1 MSTVPEQA
9 PPVRRTVGSGAAVT
23 TVASLATTV
32 AGGVL
37 GILMARI
44 LGPADMGSYTL
55 ASTTLF
61 VLLTVGA
68 LGIQTG
74 ATYYVGGRGWPAQE
88 AFPQLQL
95 AALIVGVAV
104 GAIGA
109 GLAALLSDSLFRQ
122 LTLADLAPVLIA
134 LPFALSWTFSM
145 ALALAIDSYEMAA
158 LLPLTVV
165 VGSLVLGAVLAPL
178 LGLSGAILAVAI
190 GHVLAAGMSWVW
202 RRRRLER
209 PPAGWLGGAGARLRR
224 ATFFGSQVQFP
235 QALQLV
241 CYRGDLFVLNAVAS
255 AATVG
260 HYAVALTL
268 SEVGMVLPR
277 ALSAVV
283 LPRIA
288 DLDATGEATHQN
300 MVVTKSVRHTL
311 VLMPVIGIAL
321 VIGNLLIPLVFG
333 PAYKEAIGPG
343 LILVPGVIGVGL
355 GSVLAATV
363 IGRGF
368 PKYQVI
374 VAVTVTP
381 PTLLLYALLIP
392 AFDAYGAAIASTVS
406 YLASLAVTWW
416 GFRRATGLGVR
427 DVLPRGEDLAD
438 YRDLLRRARRRAS
451 SSS

>member
-1 MSTVPEQA
+1 MSTAPEQP

-32 AGGVL
+32 AGGLL

-74 ATYYVGGRGWPAQE
+74 GTYYIGGRGWPAPE

-95 AALIVGVAV
+95 AALVVGVV
-104 GAIGA
+104 IGLVGA

-122 LTLADLAPVLIA
+122 LPLRDLAPVLIA
-134 LPFALSWTFSM
+134 LPFALSWTFSLS
-145 ALALAIDSYEMAA
+145 LALAIDSYELAAA
-158 LLPLTVV
+158 LPLIS
-165 VGSLVLGAVLAPL
+165 VGSSLVLGAVLAPL
-178 LGLSGAILAVAI
+178 IGLVGAISAVAGGQVI
-190 GHVLAAGMSWVW
+190 AAATAWIW
-202 RRRRLER
+202 RRRRLGR
-209 PPAGWLGGAGARLRR
+209 PPAAWLAGARTRLRR
-224 ATFFGSQVQFP
+224 ALLFGSQVQFP

-283 LPRIA
+283 LPRVA
-288 DLDATGEATHQN
+288 DLDATGEAAHQN

-311 VLMPVIGIAL
+311 VLMPVIAIAL
-321 VIGNLLIPLVFG
+321 VIGNLLIPIVFG
-333 PAYKEAIGPG
+333 SAYQEAIGPG
-343 LILVPGVIGVGL
+343 LILVPGVVGVGL

-368 PKYQVI
+368 PRYQII

-381 PTLLLYALLIP
+381 PTLLLYGLLIP

-416 GFRRATGLGVR
+416 GFRRATGLGVG
-427 DVLPRGEDLAD
+427 DVLPRAEDLAD
-438 YRDLLRRARRRAS
+438 YRDLLRRARRRAIS
-451 SSS
+451 SS